1 MKVFDLLATFKE
13 NLYGSRELPHDNEV
27 MHFNNRYV
35 GEIRNGLF
43 HGTGKYDWPN
53 GDTYVGEYQDG
64 RRNGIGDMAY
74 ADGDTYRG
82 RFKDGKYHGQGEY
95 T

>member
-1 MKVFDLLATFKE
+1 MPSPRSLSKFSHGV
-13 NLYGSRELPHDNEV
+13 
-27 MHFNNRYV
+27 NRYI

-53 GDTYVGEYQDG
+53 GDAYVGEYQDG
-64 RRNGIGDMAY
+64 KRNGIGDMAY

-82 RFKDGKYHGQGEY
+82 RFKGGKYHGQGEY